1 MTEAGGSNDDLD
13 RLPADTRSRLD
24 DFSRA
29 LDRLHVEDLVLY
41 VATVRQPRHGRAVE
55 TAEIIAIEAGLVGAV
70 ESARRV
76 IIEQVV
82 RAFAVNQFQGWIDMA
97 PNLGSLDDRVLTARS
112 VGEAVTAL
120 VLGDR
125 LDSDTSG
132 ELLGLWDRLLP

>member
-1 MTEAGGSNDDLD
+1 MTEAGDPTDDLD
-13 RLPADTRSRLD
+13 RLPADIRSRLD
-24 DFSRA
+24 QFSRA

-41 VATVRQPRHGRAVE
+41 VASVRQPGHRHAVE
-55 TAEIIAIEAGLVGAV
+55 TAEIVAIEAGLVGPVGA
-70 ESARRV
+70 ARRV
-76 IIEQVV
+76 IIEQIV

-97 PNLGSLDDRVLTARS
+97 PNLGSLDDRVLIARS

-125 LDSDTSG
+125 LDAETRG